1 MSRQVVSL
9 GLVQR
14 ACSSD
19 REGNLVGTCE
29 AVREAARRGATIVVL
44 QELFDLPYF
53 CQARDPAIF
62 DLAQPLDGATVST
75 MSTLAK
81 ELSIVVIVPF
91 FERRAS
97 GLCHNTLVVLGPDGV
112 RLSTYRK
119 MHIPDDPQYSEKF
132 YFAPG
137 DSGFRPVTTPF
148 GRLGTLIC
156 WDQWFPEAARLLAL
170 ANAQILLYPTAIG
183 WIEAE
188 KAQLGDAQLDAW
200 KTMHRAHAIANGI
213 YVAAVNRV
221 GIEEQGDSKLEFWGH
236 SLVCDPAGRI
246 IAEAGESE
254 QLLVVDCDLEL
265 IEVQRRWWPFFRDR
279 RIDAYGGLLDR
290 FSSDEE

>member
-290 FSSDEE
+290 FSSGEK

>member
-19 REGNLVGTCE
+19 RKGNLVGTCE

-290 FSSDEE
+290 FSSGEK